1 MVKDSNIH
9 DFDEWNFWDMNFNVM
24 GILRLYVLF
33 ERLPN
38 ILTEFAKLRALHVLA
53 LYLSA
58 FRTLFTEAAFQRYSQ
73 EQVFWKYAA
82 NLQENIHAAVWFQ

>member
-38 ILTEFAKLRALHVLA
+38 ILTEFAKLRALHA
-53 LYLSA
+53 LHLYSKHTSA
-58 FRTLFTEAAFQRYSQ
+58 WMFSFKFAAYFQNTFS
-73 EQVFWKYAA
+73 
-82 NLQENIHAAVWFQ
+82 